1 MSQLAYILSGSKI
14 ARRKMR
20 VGISVTSPGVP
31 LIGPTANNEG
41 VLLGATTTSVDAVGM
56 STDTATY
63 NTAQQTDGSDPTE
76 WVDVIINP
84 DAVWMSRLSGG
95 ATTGTALTA
104 YFNTVASSTGILLT
118 PSATSGGSTV
128 TTSNFDDC
136 PIFCYSGANAGLY
149 RRAEPADGT
158 DINLT
163 QAFRRALAVDDRF
176 FGCPLTE
183 GGIASVTWV
192 TDLTEVNAAVT
203 VSANVASTWR
213 AVDLILNDIGADGLT
228 KSYVNVICCDHQ
240 YAGSSLA

>member
-20 VGISVTSPGVP
+20 VGISVTSAGVP

-56 STDTATY
+56 SIDTATY
-63 NTAQQTDGSDPTE
+63 NTAQQSDGSDPTE

-84 DAVWMSRLSGG
+84 DAVWQSRLSGG

-104 YFNTVASSTGILLT
+104 YYNTVASSTGVLLT
-118 PSATSGGSTV
+118 LSATSGGATV
-128 TTSNFDDC
+128 DTTNFDDC

-163 QAFRRALAVDDRF
+163 QAFQYAIAVDDRF
-176 FGCPLTE
+176 FGCPVTE

-192 TDLTEVNAAVT
+192 TDLTEINAAVT
-203 VSANVASTWR
+203 VSANSASTWR
-213 AVDLILNDIGADGLT
+213 AVDLILNDVGNDGLY
-228 KSYVNVICCDHQ
+228 KSYANVICCDHQ